1 VGRKPTRERFD
12 LLILPAASPP
22 SQVFSTQRCRFPL
35 RRLSAPPWSQLFC
48 TESGGGLVTPSAS
61 KRRSR
66 GTTMAAKNAAEGQP
80 RPYHIVF
87 VLPLLFR
94 TLYLVM
100 ICLARVLDEES
111 MPICMVS

>member
-1 VGRKPTRERFD
+1 
-12 LLILPAASPP
+12 
-22 SQVFSTQRCRFPL
+22 
-35 RRLSAPPWSQLFC
+35 
-48 TESGGGLVTPSAS
+48 
-61 KRRSR
+61 
-66 GTTMAAKNAAEGQP
+66 MAAKNAAEGQP